1 MDTRKHQVAEAA
13 HVLLRIGA
21 GLFFM
26 MHGGQKLFGWFGGMG
41 GQGGTAEVGSLM
53 WVAGILEV
61 VGGTLM
67 ILGLFARPVAFILA
81 GEMVVAYFMSHL
93 PRGLFPLENNGEPA
107 ALYALIWLYFAASGA
122 GQLSLDALRGREG
135 EVVATEPEREEAMAT
150 WPQVERRRRAG

>member
-1 MDTRKHQVAEAA
+1 MDTRKHQAAEAT

-41 GQGGTAEVGSLM
+41 GQGGTPEVGSLM
-53 WVAGILEV
+53 WVAGVLEV

-81 GEMVVAYFMSHL
+81 GEMAVAYFMSHL
-93 PRGLFPLENNGEPA
+93 PNGIFPLENNGEPA
-107 ALYALIWLYFAASGA
+107 ALFALIWLYFAANGA
-122 GQLSLDALRGREG
+122 GKLSLDAARGREA
-135 EVVATEPEREEAMAT
+135 EVVSVAEREEAVAT